1 MMKSVTYT
9 PLRKKRLLTV
19 KEFLDYTSIGE
30 ITLLK

>member
-1 MMKSVTYT
+1 MMESVTYT
-9 PLRKKRLLTV
+9 PLTKKRLLTV